1 MTEPLRS
8 DPAALAA
15 DVPERDRD
23 ARVEELLLSG
33 LDQYF
38 DGHHDQAINIWTR
51 VLFLDRGHARARAYI
66 ERARSAVSERQRE
79 GEELI
84 HAGATAFQQG
94 DGDAAR
100 RLIASALERG
110 APSEDA
116 FALLG
121 RLDRVEAAG
130 VQQESRAGRPGPRP
144 PRDEVSRTGWSEQ
157 GRTRLAWVA
166 IGVVLGVAGVAVALT
181 LLWTRG
187 DLWLPLHTGTAPAV
201 VVEGDR
207 ERLPV
212 PAAADVWIARAR
224 TLFEKGRLR
233 ESLAA
238 LDEIQQGDR
247 LRPAADELRATVQR
261 RILESARGG
270 VRRSQ
275 PAPAAAASPATV
287 RR

>member
-1 MTEPLRS
+1 MTDPLRS
-8 DPAALAA
+8 DPAADAA

-38 DGHHDQAINIWTR
+38 GGHHDQAINIWTR

-84 HAGATAFQQG
+84 HAGATAFQRG
-94 DGDAAR
+94 DGESAR

-110 APSEDA
+110 AAEDDA
-116 FALLG
+116 FALLA

-130 VQQESRAGRPGPRP
+130 VQQESRAGLRGRKPAPDHVAR
-144 PRDEVSRTGWSEQ
+144 SAWSEQ
-157 GRTRLAWVA
+157 GRTRLVWVA
-166 IGVVLGVAGVAVALT
+166 TGAVLGVAGVALALT
-181 LLWTRG
+181 LIWTG
-187 DLWLPLHTGTAPAV
+187 GEFWLPVGTHAAPAAV
-201 VVEGDR
+201 LEADR

-212 PAAADVWIARAR
+212 PSPADVWLARAR

-233 ESLAA
+233 EA
-238 LDEIQQGDR
+238 LVVLEEIPHGDP
-247 LRPAADELRATVQR
+247 LRPPADELRATVQR
-261 RILESARGG
+261 NLLEVARGG
-270 VRRSQ
+270 ARRIQ
-275 PAPAAAASPATV
+275 PGPSTRPEGTI
-287 RR
+287 RP